1 MQGFMGKDGFAW
13 FFGVVEDRM
22 DPLEAGRVKVR
33 IFGYHSEDKN
43 LTPTDILPWATTV
56 QPVTSPAVSGKGF
69 SSVGLV
75 EGTWVLGFFADPGS
89 YQIPIIIGAI
99 SGLNSDSIRDLN
111 ENYGTGFKDLRD
123 SNKLKD
129 YPVDKVQRKYPNG
142 SQSEGDK
149 HGAQLQSSTI
159 SENYPRKE
167 YTQKASGRKQGTPDF
182 NILALND
189 EKRLSSTIVDL
200 KNKSR
205 EDGGLRDTNIPIANI
220 FFPKFVT
227 GVIGL
232 TGVNIGTNKNLAFP
246 PNFVTSSST
255 SSMKNTYSQYKSKPT
270 NSSAEKIHT
279 GSNPLNILTENATG
293 SVFYKNVISTGKELL
308 TNITNKL
315 NNIQT

>member
-33 IFGYHSEDKN
+33 IFGFHSEDKN

-56 QPVTSPAVSGKGF
+56 QPVTSPAISGKGF

-75 EGTWVLGFFADPGS
+75 EGTWVLGFFADPGV

-99 SGLNSDSIRDLN
+99 SGLNSDSIKQLN

-123 SNKLKD
+123 VDKLKN
-129 YPVDKVQRKYPNG
+129 YPVDNVQRSYPNG
-142 SQSEGDK
+142 SSTEGDN
-149 HGAQLQSSTI
+149 HGAQLKDSGI
-159 SENYPRKE
+159 SENYPRKQ
-167 YTQKASGRKQGTPDF
+167 YTQSASGRKQGTPDF

-189 EKRLSSTIVDL
+189 QNRLSSTIVDL
-200 KNKSR
+200 KTKSR
-205 EDGGLRDTNIPIANI
+205 ENGGLRDTNIPVANI

-227 GVIGL
+227 GVVGL
-232 TGVNIGTNKNLAFP
+232 TGVNLGTNKGLGVP
-246 PNFVTSSST
+246 PNYVTSSST
-255 SSMKNTYSQYKSKPT
+255 SSMKNTYSQYKSVPT

-279 GSNPLNILTENATG
+279 GVSPLNTLKESG
-293 SVFYKNVISTGKELL
+293 SSTLYDNIMKTGKTIME
-308 TNITNKL
+308 NITNQLSNLK
-315 NNIQT
+315 I